1 MSNSSLDSEPE
12 DEGDEEV
19 IGGGVDDDVVEILG
33 QLEEG
38 LVVGYA
44 HQPVSVTAEST
55 TSTSAPTLLTAT
67 RKTEKYSERVGGT
80 TDKW

>member
-1 MSNSSLDSEPE
+1 MSNSSLDSEH
-12 DEGDEEV
+12 DDVGDEEV
-19 IGGGVDDDVVEILG
+19 IGGCVDDAVVEILG

-55 TSTSAPTLLTAT
+55 STPTLPTAT
-67 RKTEKYSERVGGT
+67 RKTQKYGERVGGSP
-80 TDKW
+80 DKW